1 MAAAADRP
9 QGLDSHLVRTL
20 CSQQVVIDL
29 AGVAKTRS
37 QPAQELVENSIDAGA
52 TSIAVILTDHGA
64 EGIEVSDNGSGISAA
79 DLGLV
84 GACPL
89 PRDFSG
95 DTQADPR
102 RPQGKRYHT
111 SKIADFGDLL
121 GVKSLGFR
129 GEALN
134 SLCTI
139 ATVVLTTSTAETA
152 PLGTRIEYDHTGH
165 PSTQTSVARNQGMA
179 LLPSIPSVRCTTVLV
194 TDMFAHLPVRL
205 REFKRQIKKEFTKCV
220 ECMQVYALG
229 NAGLRFT
236 LTHAT
241 GKGNKSVLIQTHGS
255 NSLRENASAVFGS
268 PFVKSVLDLRFE
280 FPFSYTLDAEGT
292 QKTSA
297 VVVSGL
303 ISKPHF
309 GCGRSSR
316 DRQFIYL
323 NRRPVDMPKVARGI
337 TDAYHDFVPTQHPM
351 FVLQISLDE
360 ALYDINLTPD
370 KRSLAIEN
378 EAALVQGVQEGVM
391 RSLQPLRGQFESAIA
406 SLSQGNGTSAAGSQ
420 VGKTAALDLASFAAS
435 TSVTPRSKGA
445 PAAAPASV
453 KSAPPLGRQ
462 AQASQASLSSSPM
475 ASRSARLQQA
485 SRTIADRAKA
495 NSDRMQPASTLEAA
509 PGLIHIDHAAPV
521 RLDLAAVRRR
531 YARMVERVQTQK
543 NSARVSLEEKLS
555 EPTFVRKSDFAA
567 MDIIGQFNLGFI
579 IALRDNMLF
588 IVDQHASDEKY
599 RYETLQQTAIT
610 TFQPLVKPLDL
621 VLTPKQENLVA
632 QRRDALRERGFH
644 VEMVERLD
652 ASHGFKLTAV
662 PQIRDL
668 HLDATDL
675 DDILSK
681 MEAAFVSHVPHCTR
695 VLRYFASKACRKAV
709 MIGDPLSA
717 AKMREILEN
726 MGRIE
731 QPWNCP
737 HGRPTMR
744 LLAVLE

>member
-1 MAAAADRP
+1 
-9 QGLDSHLVRTL
+9 
-20 CSQQVVIDL
+20 
-29 AGVAKTRS
+29 
-37 QPAQELVENSIDAGA
+37 
-52 TSIAVILTDHGA
+52 
-64 EGIEVSDNGSGISAA
+64 
-79 DLGLV
+79 
-84 GACPL
+84 
-89 PRDFSG
+89 
-95 DTQADPR
+95 
-102 RPQGKRYHT
+102 
-111 SKIADFGDLL
+111 
-121 GVKSLGFR
+121 
-129 GEALN
+129 
-134 SLCTI
+134 
-139 ATVVLTTSTAETA
+139 
-152 PLGTRIEYDHTGH
+152 
-165 PSTQTSVARNQGMA
+165 
-179 LLPSIPSVRCTTVLV
+179 
-194 TDMFAHLPVRL
+194 
-205 REFKRQIKKEFTKCV
+205 
-220 ECMQVYALG
+220 
-229 NAGLRFT
+229 
-236 LTHAT
+236 
-241 GKGNKSVLIQTHGS
+241 
-255 NSLRENASAVFGS
+255 
-268 PFVKSVLDLRFE
+268 
-280 FPFSYTLDAEGT
+280 
-292 QKTSA
+292 
-297 VVVSGL
+297 
-303 ISKPHF
+303 
-309 GCGRSSR
+309 
-316 DRQFIYL
+316 
-323 NRRPVDMPKVARGI
+323 
-337 TDAYHDFVPTQHPM
+337 M

-406 SLSQGNGTSAAGSQ
+406 SLSQGNGT
-420 VGKTAALDLASFAAS
+420 T
-435 TSVTPRSKGA
+435 
-445 PAAAPASV
+445 
-453 KSAPPLGRQ
+453 
-462 AQASQASLSSSPM
+462 
-475 ASRSARLQQA
+475 

-731 QPWNCP
+731 QPAGKVALEENVPGFREPGRVPTNYELASGAERFELLKQLKGEDPWEDLHPIVLTERGTVAKPTVVRGIDPERYVGCSGFPAESHEIVWLTVRPHGFVDRCP
-737 HGRPTMR
+737 HCGNAFKYIQEK
-744 LLAVLE
+744 LDHSHDHH